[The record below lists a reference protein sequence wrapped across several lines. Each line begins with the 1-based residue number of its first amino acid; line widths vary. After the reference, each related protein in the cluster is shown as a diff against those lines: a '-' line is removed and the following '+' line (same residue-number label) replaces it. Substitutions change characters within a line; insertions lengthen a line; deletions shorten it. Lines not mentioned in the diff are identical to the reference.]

1 MHVMK
6 PFILAA
12 LVSILALPLCAQ
24 QYPQGALRLGMTG
37 GVNVGGEE
45 ATLKYA
51 DYSAHPYGTFTLE
64 HYLSDDIAVTASLLA
79 GTLSAEISGRAQF
92 PAYGDQLI
100 TGYNAKYYG
109 LAGGVNFVLPRLAGL
124 TPVVRPR
131 LGLLVHQTRVDG
143 DRGFEERLSRAA
155 LTYGVGGGFEFPI
168 ARNIAFTFGYDIV
181 FTNSDDLDGL
191 RSGTKNDA
199 LSVFTAGINV
209 LILPGGEPE
218 RLRRPLE
225 ERFSTLQPTS
235 IPVAERQLRSE
246 RSRDSLV
253 AVGAS
258 DPGTAETAGGELDGE
273 IMPAQEGGSEIP
285 LQPLTGIRDERQL
298 RGLTVGRSPQLPG
311 DDAVPVERG
320 GSLRLFT
327 RLDIQPI
334 ARLADLEDD
343 PRLFLL
349 RATQTG
355 EDRMQLK
362 CYVEMLRNGVVFYQG
377 SSDLVLDE
385 REEAFSA
392 DAFIDLPALLDRNDG
407 YALLPGGNYMIRV
420 STVAWDQ
427 ELSSLS
433 KAKFLNADLR
443 PIFGPREDEART
455 LITSEAVDVS
465 LDGQEHLL
473 VNFFGATEAAV
484 ERTRTEKKT
493 PERQRDPLSLTP
505 VALTGQP
512 REQKIAEHVEHS
524 LNQGLK
530 LQSIAGSIGRAR
542 NLKLVLAEVYFPI
555 DGDMLNE
562 ESRIILD
569 NVARLLNQHPE
580 LFAEI
585 RGYASETGDE
595 TSTRLLASRRAERVL
610 EYLVRLKLNAYR
622 VQLGQ
627 PGIQPAPLAGDD
639 ARLGRK
645 VEIVLNNR
653 GM

>member
-1 MHVMK
+1 MK
-6 PFILAA
+6 PLFLAV
-12 LVSILALPLCAQ
+12 LVSLLALPLQAQ

-51 DYSAHPYGTFTLE
+51 DYSMHPYGTITLE

-109 LAGGVNFVLPRLAGL
+109 LSGGLNFILPRLGSL
-124 TPVVRPR
+124 TPVLRPR
-131 LGLLVHQTRVDG
+131 LGFLVHQTRVDG

-235 IPVAERQLRSE
+235 IPVAERQIRLE
-246 RSRDSLV
+246 RGRDSLA
-253 AVGAS
+253 AV
-258 DPGTAETAGGELDGE
+258 TAPE
-273 IMPAQEGGSEIP
+273 PAGSEDGVIDKEARAAGNDVPVRP
-285 LQPLTGIRDERQL
+285 LAGVPNETQL
-298 RGLTVGRSPQLPG
+298 RGLTVGRSPEIPG
-311 DDAVPVERG
+311 EPALPVERG
-320 GSLRLFT
+320 GSLQLFT
-327 RLDIQPI
+327 RLDIRPI
-334 ARLADLEDD
+334 TRLADLEDD
-343 PRLFLL
+343 PRLFVLS
-349 RATQTG
+349 ASQTG
-355 EDRMQLK
+355 DERMQLK

-377 SSDLVLDE
+377 SADLVLDD
-385 REEAFSA
+385 RQQDFPAA
-392 DAFIDLPALLDRNDG
+392 AFINIPALLDQNDG
-407 YALLPGGNYMIRV
+407 YAMLPGGNYMIRV

-427 ELSSLS
+427 ELSSVS

-443 PIFGPREDEART
+443 PIFGPREDEARA
-455 LITSEAVDVS
+455 LIASEAVDVS
-465 LDGQEHLL
+465 LDGQEHLI
-473 VNFFGATEAAV
+473 VNFFDAAEAAV
-484 ERTRTEKKT
+484 ERSRLEKKS
-493 PERQRDPLSLTP
+493 PQQMRAPLPLVP
-505 VALTGQP
+505 VSLTGQP
-512 REQKIAEHVEHS
+512 REQKLAENVEQA
-524 LNQGLK
+524 LNEGLQ
-530 LQSIAGSIGRAR
+530 LQSIAGSIGRAK

-562 ESRIILD
+562 EARIVLD
-569 NVARLLNQHPE
+569 NAARLLNQHPE

-585 RGYASETGDE
+585 RGYASESGDE
-595 TSTRLLASRRAERVL
+595 TSTRLLANRRAERVL

-622 VQLGQ
+622 VQVG
-627 PGIQPAPLAGDD
+627 PAGAQPATMAGDD

-645 VEIVLNNR
+645 VEIILNNR